1 MGNSSLSEREPL
13 NAIIDLS
20 HHNQINDFAT
30 IKAAGIVAVIHKA
43 TQGTDYTDPMYLQR
57 RNKAL
62 EAGLLWGAYHFAD
75 AKDSKAQ
82 ADYFLSVTDPA
93 PTDLLVLDIEQNYSR
108 GAPVPS
114 MSLAGAE
121 TFVER
126 IKQQTGRYPGLY
138 SGSYIKE
145 ILGDNTNPMLAN
157 CWFWLAQYGS
167 TAVVPVNW
175 PYWTMWQYTDGA
187 KGPEPHSVNGVVSP
201 CDRDK
206 FNGDLEQ
213 LNRLWGVVQ

>member
-1 MGNSSLSEREPL
+1 MGNNSPAAREPL
-13 NAIIDLS
+13 NVVIDLS
-20 HHNQINDFAT
+20 HHNQITNFAT

-43 TQGTDYTDPMYLQR
+43 TQGTHYTDPMYLQR
-57 RNKAL
+57 RSEAL
-62 EAGLLWGAYHFAD
+62 QAGLLWGAYHFAEAGD
-75 AKDSKAQ
+75 GRAQ
-82 ADYFLSVTDPA
+82 ADYFLSVVDPA
-93 PTDLLVLDIEQNYSR
+93 PTDLLVLDIEQNYSQ
-108 GAPVPS
+108 GKPVTS
-114 MSLAGAE
+114 MDIANAG
-121 TFVER
+121 TFVQR
-126 IKQQTGRYPGLY
+126 IEQQTGRYPGLY

-145 ILGDNTNPMLAN
+145 ILGDNTNPVLAN

-187 KGPEPHSVNGVVSP
+187 KGPEPHSVNGVGP

-213 LNRLWGVVQ
+213 LNRLWGVV